1 MSGRAINRSSRSAGQ
16 TATEYMLI
24 ISVVVIAVVAAAYKF
39 VPLFQEGV
47 EKLGSDVK
55 DILSTGQIGR
65 GGGAGMGS
73 GSTARIA
80 SRPCDGSAEAARYAA
95 MFDPPPCAIPA
106 PAPWTPSAEPALP
119 LPPRTIGAS
128 HASWAAPIHA
138 GLPATPQGDAPV
150 VREDPVVY
158 LSSARLGR
166 RSRSR
171 AR

>member
-1 MSGRAINRSSRSAGQ
+1 VISRRSRGQ

-39 VPLFQEGV
+39 VPLFQQGV
-47 EKLGSDVK
+47 EKLGADVK
-55 DILSTGQIGR
+55 DILSTGQIDR

-80 SRPCDGSAEAARYAA
+80 SRPCDDSAEAARYAA

-106 PAPWTPSAEPALP
+106 PAPWAPSADAAAP
-119 LPPRTIGAS
+119 LPPRTLGS
-128 HASWAAPIHA
+128 PQPSWVAPSGHELPGTPEADAAV
-138 GLPATPQGDAPV
+138 L
-150 VREDPVVY
+150 REDPVVY